1 MIDSGIKQTCKYAT
15 KPKSS
20 YTFSSCSWLE
30 IMDRFLDKNKAQR
43 SMEITFHRRKSKE
56 KKKRRKRKRKETFKS
71 VAEEDPAILDYK
83 EIPVHGWVINY
94 NYMIN
99 H

>member
-1 MIDSGIKQTCKYAT
+1 MIDSGIKQTGKYAS

-20 YTFSSCSWLE
+20 YRLSSCSLLE

-43 SMEITFHRRKSKE
+43 SMEITFHRKRSKE
-56 KKKRRKRKRKETFKS
+56 KKKRRKRKRKEPLTS
-71 VAEEDPAILDYK
+71 VAEEDPAILDYR
-83 EIPVHGWVINY
+83 EIPGHGCVINY

>member
-1 MIDSGIKQTCKYAT
+1 MIDSGIKQTGKYAS

-20 YTFSSCSWLE
+20 YTLSSCSLLE

-43 SMEITFHRRKSKE
+43 SMEITFHRKRSKE
-56 KKKRRKRKRKETFKS
+56 KKRRRERKTKETLKS
-71 VAEEDPAILDYK
+71 VAEEDPAILDYR
-83 EIPVHGWVINY
+83 EIPGHGCVINY

>member
-1 MIDSGIKQTCKYAT
+1 
-15 KPKSS
+15 
-20 YTFSSCSWLE
+20 
-30 IMDRFLDKNKAQR
+30 MDRFLDKNKAQR
-43 SMEITFHRRKSKE
+43 SMEITFHRKRSK
-56 KKKRRKRKRKETFKS
+56 KRKKRRKRKETLKS

-83 EIPVHGWVINY
+83 EIPGHGCVINY

>member
-1 MIDSGIKQTCKYAT
+1 
-15 KPKSS
+15 
-20 YTFSSCSWLE
+20 
-30 IMDRFLDKNKAQR
+30 
-43 SMEITFHRRKSKE
+43 MEITFHRKRSKE
-56 KKKRRKRKRKETFKS
+56 KKKRRKRKRKEALES

-83 EIPVHGWVINY
+83 EIPGRGCVINY